1 MDFKRYFYA
10 LSPSDREAFAEHAG
24 TSVGYI
30 QCHLI
35 TRRKIPR
42 PEKMQRLV
50 AASHG
55 HVTLDDLLTYFY
67 KLPRQGLPLQYPSG
81 GDEQ

>member
-10 LSPSDREAFAEHAG
+10 LSPFGREAFAERAG
-24 TSVGYI
+24 TTVGHIRCY
-30 QCHLI
+30 LI

-42 PEKMQRLV
+42 PEKMQRLI
-50 AASHG
+50 AASHDN
-55 HVTLDDLLTYFY
+55 VTLDDLLTYFY
-67 KLPRQGLPLQYPSG
+67 KSPRQRSQLRYPSE